1 MSHVMRPAEADDI
14 AAIAD
19 IAEGSGMFGPE
30 EVAFLHDLAA
40 SDLAA
45 GDGDR
50 LWFLALGPEGR
61 PVGAG
66 YLVPEAFQPDV
77 RNLLFLAVLPGFR
90 GTGAGRALV
99 RHAADL
105 SRAGGARLLLIETNS
120 GVNFAP
126 ARALYGSEGFTVDGR
141 VRDYYAPGEDKV
153 IFRLSL

>member
-1 MSHVMRPAEADDI
+1 MRPAEAGDI
-14 AAIAD
+14 AAIAA

-30 EVAFLHDLAA
+30 EVAFLRDLAA

-45 GDGDR
+45 SEGDR
-50 LWFLALGPEGR
+50 VWFLAIGPDGLA
-61 PVGAG
+61 VGAG
-66 YLVPEAFQPDV
+66 YLAPEPFQGDV
-77 RNLLFLAVLPGFR
+77 RNLLFLAVLPASR

-105 SRAGGARLLLIETNS
+105 SRAGGARLLLIETNAAAQF
-120 GVNFAP
+120 VP
-126 ARALYGSEGFTVDGR
+126 ARALYGTEGFTVDGQ